1 MQLVGLAKA
10 GPAQSFRS
18 HKPGKQRQQTTRLQA
33 AQQGVPSLKRVKKA
47 DLQEQLSAFGLSTDG
62 KREELASR
70 LEIHLSHLS
79 HLEARALEQ
88 QSKQDEQSEVLDD
101 VKEVAIDKLEDT
113 TLTLD
118 SLLSRTKAQL
128 STELASRGLP
138 KSGLKADL
146 AQRLFEAI
154 ETEGSSNDITDLPI
168 ESDAA
173 AAGIDPLEAE
183 TQTAPGSVEPE
194 QATSILD
201 LVQSADPEEDT
212 SHQIAPVPD
221 YDAPDEDIATE
232 GDSPPISLLEEP
244 VPREQ
249 QPGILR
255 DAEGTVIRAN
265 FGSGARTQDRFEN
278 AGTRAADVAESE
290 MSPMGLEE
298 DAQDGT
304 NKAFQELQTED
315 TMDDEADTFVSEQRA
330 GVGFD
335 SPGDTGYKETIGPAG
350 QVVIDSMQDPE
361 AAELGMPG
369 EDEAADPPENDA
381 YAAAPD
387 TLEELD
393 AQLDEQQD
401 EINAI
406 QEERITDVT
415 YPEEEARTASE
426 ARIAAQHARAR
437 AVLEE
442 AATDP
447 SPQPS
452 MHAAES
458 STTSSSQRSQSPPA
472 GSLPSSSGNIG
483 GSNSSRMQDVVLDP
497 AAPSFAFHDD
507 AFGTPPELSGSQDAA
522 QTETLEPSAGS
533 DTTATP
539 AGPSLVAPDNATNVT
554 QLDAAS
560 AAGIQSDGAGES
572 HGSNAADGVQ
582 NAAQT
587 VSPEPGA
594 TSEMTATPA
603 GAKEEAAT
611 ADDWEL
617 SPLAAAPNSA
627 DLTQAAM
634 TGLAARN
641 EGITSSA
648 KSEPSFGDT
657 NSLVPGSMSSPSSH
671 ASARAID
678 PELTDPWNDQ
688 AYAESE
694 STLGTVE
701 PQTEDPELEASSE
714 RLATPAGT
722 PQHGEAY
729 ASKLPFT
736 GKSAD
741 AAAPSPSDLS
751 QAAIAGRNA
760 RSESTA
766 ATPAAN
772 SLASDV
778 STGLASEAHD
788 KLSGSTAVGSSAPES
803 HTSAAAS
810 QGPQGS
816 SILQTEDAELESPG
830 QDDQTPQA
838 RGADFHEWSDAGT
851 ASNASGSSGASA
863 EAQGDGVSLPQVLDA
878 SAATSTAPE
887 LSGRTESRATPQRC
901 EPDTASGAA
910 GGQLSDELTQMQS
923 KVDSRNEDVKQLQEK
938 LAASHQEAADHTASI
953 ENMQAEM
960 AQLRNEHVALSRQL
974 EQTSHSHGPVSPYIK
989 EELSKQLTA
998 LSSQVSHLQGEIMRR
1013 GQLSGQLHEQLQ
1025 ADLPVSYINGRASLS
1040 DPIGAISLRP
1050 SPTQS
1055 LITQETVSPTDTSKT
1070 SEQETATEQNQAGAS
1085 SVDVD
1090 DQARQP
1096 GVVVAAGAMEFMRVG
1111 SKVSEAM
1118 GSVFNI
1124 FKQGLKGRK
1133 DD

>member
-406 QEERITDVT
+406 QEERITD
-415 YPEEEARTASE
+415 
-426 ARIAAQHARAR
+426 
-437 AVLEE
+437 
-442 AATDP
+442 
-447 SPQPS
+447 
-452 MHAAES
+452 
-458 STTSSSQRSQSPPA
+458 
-472 GSLPSSSGNIG
+472 
-483 GSNSSRMQDVVLDP
+483 
-497 AAPSFAFHDD
+497 
-507 AFGTPPELSGSQDAA
+507 
-522 QTETLEPSAGS
+522 
-533 DTTATP
+533 
-539 AGPSLVAPDNATNVT
+539 
-554 QLDAAS
+554 
-560 AAGIQSDGAGES
+560 
-572 HGSNAADGVQ
+572 
-582 NAAQT
+582 
-587 VSPEPGA
+587 
-594 TSEMTATPA
+594 
-603 GAKEEAAT
+603 
-611 ADDWEL
+611 
-617 SPLAAAPNSA
+617 
-627 DLTQAAM
+627 
-634 TGLAARN
+634 
-641 EGITSSA
+641 
-648 KSEPSFGDT
+648 
-657 NSLVPGSMSSPSSH
+657 
-671 ASARAID
+671 
-678 PELTDPWNDQ
+678 

-838 RGADFHEWSDAGT
+838 RGGWSQLT
-851 ASNASGSSGASA
+851 
-863 EAQGDGVSLPQVLDA
+863 
-878 SAATSTAPE
+878 T
-887 LSGRTESRATPQRC
+887 
-901 EPDTASGAA
+901 